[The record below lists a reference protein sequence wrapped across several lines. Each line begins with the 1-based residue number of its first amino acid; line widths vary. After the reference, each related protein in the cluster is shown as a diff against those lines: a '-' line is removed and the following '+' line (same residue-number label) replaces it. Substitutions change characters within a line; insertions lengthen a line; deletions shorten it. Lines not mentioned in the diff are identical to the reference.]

1 MSGGVDGVQQ
11 GSEVPGASGLLHFP
25 REAHGGGAAA
35 STLRVTVV
43 PGSVVRVEVLQPLGI
58 SGGEVSM

>member
-1 MSGGVDGVQQ
+1 M
-11 GSEVPGASGLLHFP
+11 VP
-25 REAHGGGAAA
+25 GAAA